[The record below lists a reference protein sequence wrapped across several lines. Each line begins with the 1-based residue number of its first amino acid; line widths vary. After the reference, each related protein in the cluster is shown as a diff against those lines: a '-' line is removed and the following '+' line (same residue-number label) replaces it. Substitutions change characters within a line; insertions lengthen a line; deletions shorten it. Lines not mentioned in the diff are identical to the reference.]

1 MANYDSVVST
11 GVHSFK
17 DNGDICDIT
26 VSLDEADL
34 LFKDIQF
41 PFRVTVLDQGRK
53 GNNEDVIRRYELI
66 KFLNTDKLV
75 AANFVLSNETMPLYN
90 TFMSRCDW
98 NNQRTGLYMPV
109 DYEPL
114 KIKDLKV
121 EFCKGTLMVPETTL
135 LWMQNM
141 DKARGRVNREV
152 LEDAEFLRKFI
163 PEFMQRL
170 YDKYDFDRLDDFDK
184 TQIIYDFVKN
194 NIKYAYQATEIIDG
208 KRILRSDAD
217 FAFSRPVGTLLKRQG
232 VCSGK
237 ARLSEVLLHNPYM
250 RVNASAVYGRVD
262 DISHAWLG
270 VEINEK
276 FYQLDEDKGPF
287 RDLDKMGFVIK
298 SGQMLPSVYEHDFLS
313 NPEIVRET
321 VKTYTKK

>member
-1 MANYDSVVST
+1 MANYDNVVSK

-17 DNGDICDIT
+17 DNEDTCDIT
-26 VSLDEADL
+26 VSFDESGL
-34 LFKDIQF
+34 LFKDFQCPI
-41 PFRVTVLDQGRK
+41 RVTVLDQGRK
-53 GNNEDVIRRYELI
+53 GSGEDAVRRFELI
-66 KFLNTDKLV
+66 KSLNTAKLV

-90 TFMSRCDW
+90 AFMSECGWD
-98 NNQRTGLYMPV
+98 NKRTGLYMPV

-121 EFCKGTLMVPETTL
+121 ELCRGTLMVPETTL
-135 LWMQNM
+135 LWMKNM
-141 DKARGRVNREV
+141 DRARGKVNREV
-152 LEDAEFLRKFI
+152 LEDAEFLKKFI

-194 NIKYAYQATEIIDG
+194 NIQYAYQATEVVNG
-208 KRILRSDAD
+208 RRILRRDAD
-217 FAFSRPVGTLLKRQG
+217 SAFTRPVGTLLKRQG

-237 ARLSEVLLHNPYM
+237 ARLGEALLHNPYM
-250 RVNASAVYGRVD
+250 GINASTVYGRVD
-262 DISHAWLG
+262 NVPHAWLG
-270 VEINEK
+270 VEINDK
-276 FYQLDEDKGPF
+276 FYQLDEDKGAF
-287 RDLDKMGFVIK
+287 RDLDKIGFNINN
-298 SGQMLPSVYEHDFLS
+298 GQMLPSVYEHDFLS